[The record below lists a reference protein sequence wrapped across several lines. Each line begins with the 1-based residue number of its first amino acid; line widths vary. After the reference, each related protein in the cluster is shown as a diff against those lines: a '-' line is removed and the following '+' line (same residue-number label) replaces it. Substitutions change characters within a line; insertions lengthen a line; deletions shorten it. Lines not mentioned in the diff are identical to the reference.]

1 MAEKGRAIQLTDPEL
16 IARSAAG
23 DIGAFEQLY
32 ERHRR
37 RVYTLCLR
45 MLGNTADAEDLTQE
59 VFIQVFRKLNTFRG
73 ASAFTTWLH
82 RLTVNQVL
90 MHLRKRYV
98 RQEEVTEDGDL
109 KNLSDPGTLRPPAV
123 SLIDRITLEQAI
135 AQLPPGYRTVFILHD
150 VEGYEHERIAEML
163 GCSAGTSK
171 SQLHKARKKLR
182 HLLRAR
188 LASVSCQVAA

>member
-1 MAEKGRAIQLTDPEL
+1 MAEKGRTTRLTDPEL
-16 IARSAAG
+16 VTRSAAG
-23 DIGAFEQLY
+23 DIEAFEQLY

-45 MLGNTADAEDLTQE
+45 MLDNTADAEDLTQE
-59 VFIQVFRKLNTFRG
+59 VFIQVFRKLGTFRG

-98 RQEEVTEDGDL
+98 RQEEVTEGGDL
-109 KNLSDPGTLRPPAV
+109 KNLSDPGTPRSLAL

-135 AQLPPGYRTVFILHD
+135 AQLPPGYRTVLILHD
-150 VEGYEHERIAEML
+150 VEGYEHEKIAEIL

-188 LASVSCQVAA
+188 PTAVSCQVAA